1 LIVSWF
7 NGYTG
12 DLKSERNNR
21 EFTVAITS
29 AREAMKP
36 DYPGR
41 YAAAVNFAAAYG
53 TEARP
58 GSLAKSLRAAKSGRQ

>member
-1 LIVSWF
+1 MA
-7 NGYTG
+7 
-12 DLKSERNNR
+12 NNR
-21 EFTVAITS
+21 EFRVAITS

-41 YAAAVNFAAAYG
+41 YAAAVNFAAAHG

-58 GSLAKSLRAAKSGRQ
+58 GSLAKSLRATKSGRQ